1 MTERWPSG
9 GDAVPSR
16 WGRTGSARKPM
27 GSRTDPVRGPFVTRS
42 RARVDSLRSSVR
54 AAR

>member
-16 WGRTGSARKPM
+16 WGRTGSARKPIRDWD
-27 GSRTDPVRGPFVTRS
+27 GDLVPVGTQHRRRIPRFYAS
-42 RARVDSLRSSVR
+42 PNL
-54 AAR
+54 